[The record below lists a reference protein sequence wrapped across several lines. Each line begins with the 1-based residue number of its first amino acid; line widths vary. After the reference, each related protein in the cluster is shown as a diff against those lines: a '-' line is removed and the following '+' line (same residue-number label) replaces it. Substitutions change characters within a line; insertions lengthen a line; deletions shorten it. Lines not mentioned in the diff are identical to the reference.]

1 MGWRHSK
8 ITYVWLALIIAT
20 ALSWQFG
27 HGMGFGDKYHYG
39 TLAVLVITF
48 IKVRF
53 VYVDFM
59 ELGTAPPAGRGQPA
73 RRVALRHPVA
83 RPVCLRL
90 VPALHVRAA
99 HVGGV
104 RAALGPRRH
113 LSAAPRPLDRRNR
126 AVCERT
132 PCQVRTY
139 RATTTWSMGLLTC
152 RITMHISG
160 PWQVP
165 ANFP

>member
-59 ELGTAPPAGRGQPA
+59 ELGTAPPA
-73 RRVALRHPVA
+73 
-83 RPVCLRL
+83 LRL
-90 VPALHVRAA
+90 LFHAW
-99 HVGGV
+99 
-104 RAALGPRRH
+104 
-113 LSAAPRPLDRRNR
+113 
-126 AVCERT
+126 AVLICT
-132 PCQVRTY
+132 ILIVLY
-139 RATTTWSMGLLTC
+139 WAGL
-152 RITMHISG
+152 
-160 PWQVP
+160 
-165 ANFP
+165 